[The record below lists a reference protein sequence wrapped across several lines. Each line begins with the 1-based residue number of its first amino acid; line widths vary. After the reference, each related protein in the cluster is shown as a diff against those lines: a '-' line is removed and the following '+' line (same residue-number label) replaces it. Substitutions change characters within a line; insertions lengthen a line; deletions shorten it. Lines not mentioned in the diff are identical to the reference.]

1 MSTTMTIS
9 LEPRPPMSAPDAPRA
24 PHALDAAGAATR
36 AARLE
41 SLLGDPHDPANP
53 HGIAALAAADAR
65 REPPAAT
72 EELLAAAGLGA
83 EFVPAGSCGRLT
95 RADLLAQVLRPVFR
109 RDVAL
114 GFGYGITSLF
124 ATAAV
129 WAAGTPEQR
138 AAAAAPLLA
147 GGRASIVHHEIAHAN
162 GILRDEFTAEPEP
175 EPQGGPG
182 RPGGGY
188 RLSGRKD
195 VIMNA
200 ARSGA
205 YVVYAR
211 TAPARG
217 PRSHSVFLLDADVLA
232 AARASGQLA
241 HLPRVPTP
249 GMRGGLF
256 SGLEFSDC
264 LLPGRTL
271 VGREGEGVA
280 LALRT
285 FQVNRCLIP
294 AVAVAAADTV
304 LHSAVRAVT
313 AGRTAPVARR
323 WHKPLA
329 GVFADLLAADSMA
342 TVSLRALS
350 LLPGHV
356 NVLAAAVKYVVPD
369 MLRENLEE
377 LAGVLGGHGYAHGD
391 AQYGALD
398 KLVRDLPVAGL
409 GHAGTAACQA
419 VIVPQLRSLAARSWF
434 SLPEPPPG
442 LFRGGPHLPDLDYR
456 LLGIA
461 GGDDFLTASL
471 VGAADRLSATR
482 RVGGQMAALS
492 DLADGFVNELRGLR
506 ADCAALPAERAALA
520 GPGVAVLTDRYA
532 LILAAASVLGVWEA
546 QDGTD
551 GFLADPAWAVLAL
564 TRIGGRLG
572 IAVPDLP
579 EGCLA
584 QVLDELIRRFRT
596 GRSCDLEGTE
606 LTR

>member
-1 MSTTMTIS
+1 MTIS
-9 LEPRPPMSAPDAPRA
+9 LEPVRPPSAAPEAHVASDVHDAHVA
-24 PHALDAAGAATR
+24 SDAHDAHDASDR

-41 SLLGDPHDPANP
+41 TLLGDPHDPANP
-53 HGIAALAAADAR
+53 HGIAALTAADGR

-83 EFVPAGSCGRLT
+83 EFVPAASGGRLT

-129 WAAGTPEQR
+129 WAEGAPEQR
-138 AAAAAPLLA
+138 AGTARLLLD
-147 GGRASIVHHEIAHAN
+147 GGRVSIVHHEVAHAN
-162 GILRDEFTAEPEP
+162 GILRDEFTAAPA
-175 EPQGGPG
+175 PG
-182 RPGGGY
+182 RAAGH
-188 RLSGRKD
+188 RLIGRKD

-200 ARSGA
+200 ARAGA

-211 TAPARG
+211 TAAARG
-217 PRSHSVFLLDADVLA
+217 PRSHSVFLLDAAALA
-232 AARASGQLA
+232 DARAAGRLA
-241 HLPRVPTP
+241 HLPRVTTP

-256 SGLEFSDC
+256 SGLEFDDC
-264 LLPGRTL
+264 PLPEDTM
-271 VGREGEGVA
+271 VGREGQGVA

-294 AVAVAAADTV
+294 SVAVAAAETV

-313 AGRTAPVARR
+313 EGRTAPLARR
-323 WHKPLA
+323 WHKPLT
-329 GVFADLLAADSMA
+329 GVFADLLAADAMA
-342 TVSLRALS
+342 TVALRALS
-350 LLPGHV
+350 LLPAHV

-369 MLRENLEE
+369 LIRENLEE
-377 LAGVLGGHGYAHGD
+377 LAGVLGGHGYAQGD

-419 VIVPQLRSLAARSWF
+419 VIVPQLRTLADRSWF
-434 SLPEPPPG
+434 REPEPPPG
-442 LFRGGPHLPDLDYR
+442 LFRAGAELPALDYR

-461 GGDDFLTASL
+461 GGEDFLAASL
-471 VGAADRLSATR
+471 VGAAGRLGAARRAGGRLATL
-482 RVGGQMAALS
+482 GE
-492 DLADGFVNELRGLR
+492 LADGFVDELRRLR
-506 ADCAALPAERAALA
+506 TECAALPAPRAALA
-520 GPGVAVLTDRYA
+520 GPGVAVLADRYA
-532 LILAAASVLGVWEA
+532 LILAAASVLGVWET

-551 GFLADPAWAVLAL
+551 AFLADPAWAVLAL
-564 TRIGGRLG
+564 TRIGSRVG
-572 IAVPDLP
+572 IAVPELP

-584 QVLDELIRRFRT
+584 QVLDELLRRHRA
-596 GRSCDLEGTE
+596 GRSYDLDGTE